1 MRDDDDDDDD
11 DDNDTNIQ
19 YEAIDAPNDN
29 DYHEPRPQNLNWL
42 IFFKVTIN
50 PVFQYVYSNQL
61 NQLVT
66 NEAI

>member
-11 DDNDTNIQ
+11 DENDTNIQ

-50 PVFQYVYSNQL
+50 PIF
-61 NQLVT
+61 
-66 NEAI
+66 